1 MKDDSISRKK
11 ALDTVRAMCDRCD
24 TGDVL
29 DYRDL
34 MIEAFEALPSAQPS
48 VSKTEIVGDAIS
60 RAAVVDTIEG
70 VDWYHQ
76 NKSGE
81 MVHGANSDEHQAWY
95 KAEDIYKAIET
106 VPSAQPDIPNINVI
120 IDTIKNAIIA
130 STGNDAY
137 MVGLRNGMKWC
148 WSALTDKEP
157 EYEDIPFALPP
168 AQQESKM
175 EIYVSGYEKG
185 AEESLAE
192 VLNAFKKVRDE
203 LPEDK
208 REAYTDDFCKIM
220 GRMLDE
226 LEKKE

>member
-34 MIEAFEALPSAQPS
+34 MIEAFEAL
-48 VSKTEIVGDAIS
+48 
-60 RAAVVDTIEG
+60 
-70 VDWYHQ
+70 
-76 NKSGE
+76 
-81 MVHGANSDEHQAWY
+81 
-95 KAEDIYKAIET
+95 
-106 VPSAQPDIPNINVI
+106 PSAQPDIPNINVI